1 MNEQPS
7 FWGRFSGRHKTSG
20 MTTGDRW
27 LISDTDLTMVERVD
41 AKLARDIWHNTA
53 KSYKLSASV
62 VICAIKAVVDYV
74 GAPIVKMSGPVKQQ
88 KVIQKHIK
96 AQRKTAHRKMFT
108 EGNEFIWVNFNSDTA
123 DLEYIYFG
131 MDDLETP
138 YLDVDTKELK
148 AVSFKQNITFFDKY
162 NNTATTTRRMF
173 FDENQ
178 IITEYL
184 NNIPPGKEK
193 RSVFKHNYGVLPVIW
208 GAHGKGDDEVQG
220 HGMIEPVEP
229 YLANMHTIMENRII
243 EDKRS
248 SRKKY
253 LITGEDPDNWLSKTC
268 LINGIKDQKGGVP
281 LEDLD
286 IFFNT
291 VSSSGKKEEVS
302 YLNPGQTATDS
313 IQILKLLFMNLIET
327 LRVPEFVYPPKLGAS
342 FASAQ
347 IQVPTFIQLIQE
359 DQEELSS
366 FWRKWVEI
374 SSMVLSRATNS
385 QPVSVDG
392 DVKWKRIDLD
402 SAELRAKIVNY
413 MMSSMKIAKDEGL
426 MNDEEIRAYIDSYMN
441 QLQDYDEWEKG
452 RDKMLKDLEGVKK
465 AFSSSKEVATENKQE
480 GDSLIENEN
489 REKGQ

>member
-1 MNEQPS
+1 MNIIPAFLRGS
-7 FWGRFSGRHKTSG
+7 HKTSG
-20 MTTGDRW
+20 MTQNNRW
-27 LISDTDLTMVERVD
+27 LVSDIDLTMVERVD

-62 VICAIKAVVDYV
+62 VICAIKAVIDYV
-74 GAPIVKMSGPVKQQ
+74 GSPTVKLSGPVKQQ
-88 KVIQKHIK
+88 KIIQKHIR
-96 AQRKTAHRKMFT
+96 AQRKTAHRKMFS
-108 EGNEFIWVNFNSDTA
+108 EGNEYIWANYNSEKG

-131 MDDLETP
+131 MDDVETP
-138 YLDVDTKELK
+138 YLDIDTKELK
-148 AVSFKQNITFFDKY
+148 AISFKQKIQFFDQY
-162 NNTATTTRRMF
+162 GNSASTTRRIY
-173 FDENQ
+173 FDENK
-178 IITEYL
+178 IVTEYI
-184 NNIPPGKEK
+184 NSVPPGKK
-193 RSVFKHNYGVLPVIW
+193 SKSTYTHNYGMLPIIW
-208 GAHGKGDDEVQG
+208 GSYGKGDDEIQG

-253 LITGEDPDNWLSKTC
+253 LIKGDDPDTWLEKTC
-268 LINGIKDQKGGVP
+268 RINGVTAGGGVP

-291 VSSSGKKEEVS
+291 VSTSGKEEGVS

-313 IQILKLLFMNLIET
+313 IQILKLLFMNTIET
-327 LRVPEFVYPPKLGAS
+327 LSVPEFVFPPKLGAS

-359 DQEELSS
+359 DQESLSS
-366 FWRKWVEI
+366 FWEKWVEI
-374 SSMVLSRATNS
+374 SAMVLSRATNS
-385 QPVSVDG
+385 QPVFLAG
-392 DVKWKRIDLD
+392 DVTWKRIDLD

-426 MNDEEIRAYIDSYMN
+426 MNDKEIRAYIDSYMN

-452 RDKMLKDLEGVKK
+452 REKLLKDLEGVKK
-465 AFSSSKEVATENKQE
+465 AFGASAKSATDNKQE
-480 GDSLIENEN
+480 GDLLIENEN
-489 REKGQ
+489 RNKDQ